1 MKFGY
6 VILYVPD
13 VSAAVSFYE
22 QAFGLTQRFMH
33 ESLQYAEMETGGT
46 ALAYVSHELA
56 NSNLPDGFQEN
67 SLSARP
73 AGMEICFVAEDV
85 SSAFLCAVEAG
96 AVAVVEPK
104 VKPWGQTIAY
114 IRDPNGILV
123 EIASPM

>member
-6 VILYVPD
+6 VILYVPN
-13 VSAAVSFYE
+13 VSATVSFYE
-22 QAFGLTQRFMH
+22 QAFGLTRRFMH

-46 ALAYVSHELA
+46 ALAYASHELA

-67 SLSARP
+67 SLSNRP

-85 SSAFLCAVEAG
+85 SSAFLRAVEAG

-114 IRDPNGILV
+114 VRDPNGTLV

>member
-6 VILYVPD
+6 VILYVPN

-22 QAFGLTQRFMH
+22 QAFGLTRRFMH
-33 ESLQYAEMETGGT
+33 ESLQYAEMETGDT
-46 ALAYVSHELA
+46 ILAYASHELA
-56 NSNLPDGFQEN
+56 NSNLPDGFKEN
-67 SLSARP
+67 SLANRP

-85 SSAFLCAVEAG
+85 SSAFLRAVEVG

-114 IRDPNGILV
+114 VRDPNGTLV

>member
-13 VSAAVSFYE
+13 VSAAMSFYE
-22 QAFGLTQRFMH
+22 QAFGLTRRFMH

-46 ALAYVSHELA
+46 VLAYASHELA

-67 SLSARP
+67 SLLNRP

-85 SSAFLCAVEAG
+85 SSAFLRAVEAG

-114 IRDPNGILV
+114 VRDPNGTLV
-123 EIASPM
+123 EIASPI